1 MFVLYSIMQFI
12 YQKCATHIIR
22 LQSKH
27 YIFSSFCGKCGN
39 PPYCV

>member
-27 YIFSSFCGKCGN
+27 YIFPLFVES
-39 PPYCV
+39 VEIHRIV